1 MTGSE
6 NKPKRTSQGGLILYH
21 GMKLSTMV
29 ELFRL
34 KPSLRWSRW
43 RQIAL
48 MPFFGA
54 YNSVMAGVENLLF
67 GRKIAKATIHPE
79 PIFILGYWR
88 SGTTL
93 LHNLISEDPR
103 FSYPTLYE
111 TVFPWH
117 FLSTEAINTRLTAWM
132 VPKSRPMDNME
143 THWHVPQED
152 EFAICC
158 MCLISPYTL
167 PLRPFDLQEW
177 TRSFRLHELSAK
189 DRQRWKE
196 TITLFMKKLTVRQNK
211 PLVMKSPSHTYRVK
225 EILELFPQAKFI
237 YISRNPFDV
246 FNSTMHLRTTLIGE
260 NTLGSPEHPGA
271 EESIIETYLEAFRAY
286 ERDRPL
292 IPAGN
297 FSEIRYED
305 LVRTPLLEVGRIYEE
320 LQLGNFDE
328 ARARLELK
336 LANHREYKRNKF
348 TPNAYWQNEVYRQC
362 REVYERFDYPA
373 PESLDVAPLL

>member
-6 NKPKRTSQGGLILYH
+6 NQPKRTSQGGLILYH

-48 MPFFGA
+48 LPFFGA

-67 GRKIAKATIHPE
+67 GRKIAKTTIQAE

-143 THWHVPQED
+143 THWRVPQED

-177 TRSFRLHELSAK
+177 TRSFRLDELSDK
-189 DRQRWKE
+189 DRQRWMD

-225 EILELFPQAKFI
+225 QILELFPRAKFI
-237 YISRNPFDV
+237 HISRNPFDV

-286 ERDRPL
+286 ERDRHL

-297 FSEIRYED
+297 LSEVRYED
-305 LVRTPLLEVGRIYEE
+305 LVRNPLSEVGRIYEE
-320 LQLGNFDE
+320 LQLGGFDD
-328 ARARLELK
+328 ARVRLESK
-336 LANHREYKRNKF
+336 LANHREYKKNKF
-348 TPNAYWQNEVYRQC
+348 SPDAYWQNEVYQRCQ
-362 REVYERFDYPA
+362 EVYERFGYPA
-373 PESLDVAPLL
+373 PEGASAVPLP